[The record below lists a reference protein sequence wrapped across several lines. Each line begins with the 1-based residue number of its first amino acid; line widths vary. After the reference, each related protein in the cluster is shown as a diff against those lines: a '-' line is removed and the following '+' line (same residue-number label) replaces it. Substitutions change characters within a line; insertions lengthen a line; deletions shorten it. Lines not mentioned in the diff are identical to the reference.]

1 MTGTTDRSREGR
13 GSTLLVL
20 AGLGCVLLLGAAV
33 VWLADRP
40 AGSAFPGITVPAGF
54 EIELAAGPP
63 LTERPIVVDM
73 DEEGRLYVAESS
85 GSNDHVKKQLKERP
99 HSILRLEDADGDG
112 RYDRRTVFADKM
124 MFPEGVLWYDGSL
137 YVAAPPHIWKLTDT
151 DNDGVADR
159 REEWFDGKT
168 LTNCANDLHG
178 PYLGPDGWIYWA
190 KGAFAEQTYERPGR
204 KPLVTKASHIF
215 RRRPEGGL
223 IESVMA
229 GGMDNPVEV
238 AFTPEG
244 ERFVTSTFIEQPAL
258 GRRDGL
264 LHAVYGGVYGK
275 VHGVTDS
282 HPQTGGLQPA
292 MVQLGPAVPVG
303 LDYYSTDALGAG
315 YQGNLFATLFNLNK
329 VIRVE
334 LKPKGATFEAEV
346 SDFVTSTR
354 LDFHPTDVMEDA
366 DGSLLVVDT
375 GAWYVLC
382 CPSSVLSQP
391 DVHGAIYRVR
401 RRGAP
406 TVDDARGLLLDWRT
420 ATPEELAGR
429 LDDARPAV
437 RKRAIHELSQMAD
450 VGRGGDALGVL
461 RETLSQ
467 QGREK
472 RSVAARRNAVWTLT
486 RMPGAEAREAVRAA
500 LADTEE
506 SVRHAAT
513 HSVSVWRDAE
523 AKAALEKQ
531 LGDSSAQLQ
540 RVAAEAL
547 GRVGDGGTVA
557 ALLDAVGRTEDEIL
571 THSLT
576 YALIEIAD
584 PAATRRGLTSSSSR
598 VRRAAMLALD
608 QMEGGGL
615 PSETVIPLLSSADPL
630 LRDTAGWIVG
640 QHVEWGGSLA
650 GYFRGRLASAK
661 HVSAEHDGDGRAD
674 LGRELARF
682 AGDPAIQKLLAETVR
697 GDGPKPARII
707 ALGAM
712 AKTAL
717 KEAPASWIQAVASVT
732 DSADD
737 DLLRAAV
744 STARALPTGEDRN
757 AGLDKALLRVGQDSK
772 VPPDVRA
779 DALAAS
785 SSALPSVSA
794 GLFDFLVA
802 QIDSAK
808 PVPMRSAACRAL
820 AAAPLDGQQRLAL
833 TDSVRDAGPLEL
845 PTLLG
850 AFEKGG
856 DEALGEALTNAL
868 ENARSLSN
876 LRADTLENVLEKFPA
891 SIQEKGEVL
900 LASLDVDRAQQKA
913 HLEELVGALNGGD
926 PRRGKEV
933 FKSSKAACSS
943 CHRMGYLGGRIGP
956 DLTKVGKIRS
966 ERDLLESL
974 VYPDASFVRS
984 YEPVVV
990 VTAQET
996 YNGVPLEETDDSI
1009 LLATG
1014 TDTQVRIARDSI
1026 EELRPGTVSIMP
1038 SGLDEE
1044 LTRQE
1049 LADLIAFMKKEWTP
1063 AGARPTGD

>member
-1 MTGTTDRSREGR
+1 MTETPDRRREGR
-13 GSTLLVL
+13 ASALLVL

-33 VWLADRP
+33 VWLQDAP
-40 AGSAFPGITVPAGF
+40 GGSVFPGITVPAGF

-112 RYDRRTVFADKM
+112 RYDQRTVFADKM

-244 ERFVTSTFIEQPAL
+244 ERFITSTFIEQPAL

-292 MVQLGPAVPVG
+292 IVQLGPAVPVG
-303 LDYYSTDALGAG
+303 LTHYSTAAFGKA

-382 CPSSVLSQP
+382 CPSSVLSKP

-420 ATPEELAGR
+420 ATAAELAGR

-437 RKRAIHELSQMAD
+437 RKRAIHELSK
-450 VGRGGDALGVL
+450 RGGDALGVL

-472 RSVAARRNAVWTLT
+472 RSLAARRNAVWALT

-513 HSVSVWRDAE
+513 HSVSVWRDTE

-531 LGDSSAQLQ
+531 LGGSSAQLQ
-540 RVAAEAL
+540 RAAAEAL
-547 GRVGDGGTVA
+547 GRAGDGGTVA

-576 YALIEIAD
+576 YALIEIAN
-584 PAATRRGLTSSSSR
+584 PAATRKGLGSSSSR

-608 QMEGGGL
+608 QMEGQMEGGGVG
-615 PSETVIPLLSSADPL
+615 PETVIPLLSSADPL

-640 QHVEWGGSLA
+640 KHVEWGGSLA
-650 GYFRGRLASAK
+650 GHFRAQLASAR
-661 HVSAEHDGDGRAD
+661 HASAKHDGDGRAD
-674 LGRELARF
+674 LERELARF
-682 AGDPAIQKLLAETVR
+682 AGDPAIQKLLADTAR
-697 GDGPKPARII
+697 GDGPKAARLT

-712 AKTAL
+712 SKAAL
-717 KEAPASWIQAVASVT
+717 KEAPANWIRAVASVT

-744 STARALPTGEDRN
+744 STARALPTGEERN

-772 VPPDVRA
+772 VPADVRA

-785 SSALPSVSA
+785 AAALPTVSG

-808 PVPMRSAACRAL
+808 PVPVRSAACRAL

-868 ENARSLSN
+868 ENARNLSN
-876 LRADTLENVLEKFPA
+876 LRADTLENVLEKFPS
-891 SIQEKGEVL
+891 SIQEKGEGL

-984 YEPVVV
+984 YEPVVI
-990 VTAQET
+990 VTAQKT

-1009 LLATG
+1009 LLATDA
-1014 TDTQVRIARDSI
+1014 DTQVRIARDSI

-1049 LADLIAFMKKEWTP
+1049 LADLIAFMKKERVP
-1063 AGARPTGD
+1063 ASARPTGD